1 MAVSLKIRRGTTT
14 EHSSF
19 TGEEGEVTVEIPVD
33 GSGNKIYGNTSN
45 PWTLKV
51 HDGQTSGGHPL
62 VAGANPTLT
71 NPTVNLTSSSSGTTI
86 ELQEDYRTRAIKMGL
101 AIGSGDF

>member
-1 MAVSLKIRRGTTT
+1 MAVALKIRRGTTT

-19 TGEEGEVTVEIPVD
+19 VGEEGEITIEIPVD

-62 VAGANPTLT
+62 IAGSSPSFSNPTI
-71 NPTVNLTSSSSGTTI
+71 NLTSESSGGTI
-86 ELQEDYRTRAIKMGL
+86 DLQQDYRTRAIKMAIG
-101 AIGSGDF
+101 IGSGDF

>member
-1 MAVSLKIRRGTTT
+1 MAVALKIRRGTTT

-19 TGEEGEVTVEIPVD
+19 IGEEGEITIEIPVD

-62 VAGANPTLT
+62 VAGAAPTLT
-71 NPTVNLTSSSSGTTI
+71 NPTVDLTSSSSGGTV
-86 ELQEDYRTRAIKMGL
+86 ELQHDYRTMAIKMSL